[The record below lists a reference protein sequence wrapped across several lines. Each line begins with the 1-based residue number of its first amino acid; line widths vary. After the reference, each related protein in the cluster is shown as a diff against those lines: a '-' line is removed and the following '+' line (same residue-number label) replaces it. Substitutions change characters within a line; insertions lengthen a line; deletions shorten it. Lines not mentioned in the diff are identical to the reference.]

1 MGHWQSLLNISGY
14 IISFKDKCLNHQII
28 HNQIILKKTREHDAT
43 HSSNHLSS
51 NKEMAAE
58 KLLARIANVKF
69 SRMTKVTSF
78 HKDTSISNTF
88 KLMLAADSNSRLCDK
103 YRQQEQGWKYA
114 PLDFTRTSHGQ
125 SLCLVKANSSLNH
138 FREFHTKANIEARRG
153 ELRRRCN
160 IVPDFDT
167 MFYFSIIGLFLYMV
181 SIVNLLT
188 KN

>member
-1 MGHWQSLLNISGY
+1 
-14 IISFKDKCLNHQII
+14 
-28 HNQIILKKTREHDAT
+28 
-43 HSSNHLSS
+43 
-51 NKEMAAE
+51 MAAE

-69 SRMTKVTSF
+69 GRMTKVTSF

-103 YRQQEQGWKYA
+103 YRQQGWKYA
-114 PLDFTRTSHGQ
+114 PLDILRSSDAQ
-125 SLCLVKANSSLNH
+125 SLCLVKANSSLKH
-138 FREFHTKANIEARRG
+138 FREFHTKANMAARTE

-160 IVPDFDT
+160 IVPDIDT
-167 MFYFSIIGLFLYMV
+167 MFYCSIIGLFIYMV